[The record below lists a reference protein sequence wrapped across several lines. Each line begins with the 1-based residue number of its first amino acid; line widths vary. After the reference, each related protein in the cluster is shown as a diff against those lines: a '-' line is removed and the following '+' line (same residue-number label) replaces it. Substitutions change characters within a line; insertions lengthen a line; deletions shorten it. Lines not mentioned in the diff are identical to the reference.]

1 MRTENFLW
9 IGKNFIRMILLLAAV
24 SVVTFTLVS
33 ISPIDPLQAN
43 VGQTALGSM
52 SEEQIEKLQSYWGV
66 DTPPLERYLNWA
78 KDFVRGD
85 MGVSLL
91 YRQSVSEVIKV
102 KLGNSL
108 TVISD
113 SMADL
118 GLLGFLLGILAGVF
132 RGSWIDK
139 LIKGIFVVDR
149 KYTGVLAGV
158 ALIAGIFRM
167 VKNISDR
174 TECSDRCGSGRRY
187 LAGSSVSCRTACDH
201 TQHYGCCKYCN
212 AYQRKNDRCH
222 GE

>member
-1 MRTENFLW
+1 M
-9 IGKNFIRMILLLAAV
+9 
-24 SVVTFTLVS
+24 VTFTLVS

-91 YRQSVSEVIKV
+91 YRQSVSEVIKSQAGE
-102 KLGNSL
+102 LL

-118 GLLGFLLGILAGVF
+118 RTA
-132 RGSWIDK
+132 WIFAWNTCRCIQGK
-139 LIKGIFVVDR
+139 LDRQTDQGIFVVDR

-158 ALIAGIFRM
+158 ALAAGLFRL

-174 TECSDRCGSGRRY
+174 TECSDRCGSGQA
-187 LAGSSVSCRTACDH
+187 LPGWIVCIMP
-201 TQHYGCCKYCN
+201 YCLRSHS
-212 AYQRKNDRCH
+212 ALRVLQILQCIPEKK
-222 GE
+222 

>member
-1 MRTENFLW
+1 
-9 IGKNFIRMILLLAAV
+9 
-24 SVVTFTLVS
+24 
-33 ISPIDPLQAN
+33 
-43 VGQTALGSM
+43 
-52 SEEQIEKLQSYWGV
+52 
-66 DTPPLERYLNWA
+66 
-78 KDFVRGD
+78 

-108 TVISD
+108 LLLVTAWLIS
-113 SMADL
+113 

-139 LIKGIFVVDR
+139 LIKG
-149 KYTGVLAGV
+149 YSL
-158 ALIAGIFRM
+158 LIASTPVFWLALLLPAGLFRL

>member
-108 TVISD
+108 
-113 SMADL
+113 
-118 GLLGFLLGILAGVF
+118 LLLVTAWLILRTA
-132 RGSWIDK
+132 WIFAWNTCRCIQGK
-139 LIKGIFVVDR
+139 LDRQTDQGIFVVDR

-158 ALIAGIFRM
+158 ALIAGIFRW

-174 TECSDRCGSGRRY
+174 TECSR
-187 LAGSSVSCRTACDH
+187 SVWKRQALPGWIVCIMP
-201 TQHYGCCKYCN
+201 YCLRSHS
-212 AYQRKNDRCH
+212 ALRVLQILQCIPEKK
-222 GE
+222 

>member
-1 MRTENFLW
+1 
-9 IGKNFIRMILLLAAV
+9 MILLLAAV

-108 TVISD
+108 LLLVTAWLIS
-113 SMADL
+113 

-139 LIKGIFVVDR
+139 LIKG
-149 KYTGVLAGV
+149 YSL
-158 ALIAGIFRM
+158 LIASTPVFWL

-174 TECSDRCGSGRRY
+174 TECSDWCGSGRRNV
-187 LAGSSVSCRTACDH
+187 AGSSVSCRTACDH

>member
-1 MRTENFLW
+1 
-9 IGKNFIRMILLLAAV
+9 MILLLAAV

-108 TVISD
+108 LLLVTAWLIS
-113 SMADL
+113 

-139 LIKGIFVVDR
+139 LIKG
-149 KYTGVLAGV
+149 YSL
-158 ALIAGIFRM
+158 LIASTPVFWLALLLLL
-167 VKNISDR
+167 VFSVWLKNISDR

>member
-85 MGVSLL
+85 MGIMEQMTMEI
-91 YRQSVSEVIKV
+91 RIIMNPEM
-102 KLGNSL
+102 
-108 TVISD
+108 T
-113 SMADL
+113 
-118 GLLGFLLGILAGVF
+118 
-132 RGSWIDK
+132 
-139 LIKGIFVVDR
+139 
-149 KYTGVLAGV
+149 
-158 ALIAGIFRM
+158 
-167 VKNISDR
+167 
-174 TECSDRCGSGRRY
+174 CS
-187 LAGSSVSCRTACDH
+187 H
-201 TQHYGCCKYCN
+201 HFF
-212 AYQRKNDRCH
+212 
-222 GE
+222 